1 MTFNRTINF
10 MALRKFFFVVAIVL
24 TVGAIASLAVKQ
36 LNLGLDFTGG
46 ALVELNYDSPADL
59 ESIRGTLAAE
69 GWDDAIVQNFGAST
83 DVLIRL
89 ASDDPDLGSQ
99 IARLI
104 QNEDGSEV
112 SIKRVEF
119 IGPQVGEE
127 LRDKG
132 GLGMLLAMGG
142 ILLYVSLRFQMKFAV
157 AAIAALVHD
166 VIFTLGFFA
175 FFGLSFDLTVLAAVL
190 AVIGYS
196 LNDTIVVFDRIREN
210 LRIMRKGEL
219 EEIINISTTQTL
231 ARTLATSASTLLV
244 LIALYLFGGENIQ
257 GFALALIVGVAIGTY
272 SSIYVSNGLLITFN
286 LTREDLIPAQTDDS
300 AVDDRP

>member
-1 MTFNRTINF
+1 MITDKTINF
-10 MALRKFFFVVAIVL
+10 MALRKFFFAVAVVLMI
-24 TVGAIASLAVKQ
+24 GSIASLAIKQ

-46 ALVELNYDSPADL
+46 ALVELNYSSPADL
-59 ESIRGTLAAE
+59 EAIRATLREE

-104 QNEDGSEV
+104 QNEDGSDV

-132 GLGMLLAMGG
+132 GLGMLLAMAG

-157 AAIAALVHD
+157 AAIVALVHD
-166 VIFTLGFFA
+166 VIFTLGFFSIL
-175 FFGLSFDLTVLAAVL
+175 GLSFDLTVLAALL

-196 LNDTIVVFDRIREN
+196 LNDTIVVFDRVREN
-210 LRIMRKGEL
+210 LRIMRKADL
-219 EEIINISTTQTL
+219 EEIINVSTTQTL
-231 ARTLATSASTLLV
+231 ARTLATSASTLQV
-244 LIALYLFGGENIQ
+244 LLALYFFGGENIQ
-257 GFALALIVGVAIGTY
+257 GFALALIVGVGVGTY
-272 SSIYVSNGLLITFN
+272 SSIYVSNGLLMTMN
-286 LTREDLIPAQTDDS
+286 LTREDLIPPQIEE
-300 AVDDRP
+300 AVDERP

>member
-1 MTFNRTINF
+1 MFKNTINF
-10 MALRKFFFVVAIVL
+10 MSLRKFFFAVAVVL
-24 TVGAIASLAVKQ
+24 MVGSIGSLVVKQ

-46 ALVELNYDSPADL
+46 ALIELNYEEPADL
-59 ESIRGTLAAE
+59 ESVRAMLAEA
-69 GWDDAIVQNFGAST
+69 GWDDAVVQNFGSSS

-89 ASDDPDLGSQ
+89 ASEDPDLGSE

-104 QNEDGSEV
+104 KSEEGGEV
-112 SIKRVEF
+112 TIKRVEF

-132 GLGMLLAMGG
+132 GIGMLLAMGG

-157 AAIAALVHD
+157 SAIVALVHD
-166 VIFTLGFFA
+166 VIFTLGVFS
-175 FFGLSFDLTVLAAVL
+175 FFGLSFDLTVLAAIL

-196 LNDTIVVFDRIREN
+196 LNDTIVVFDRVREN
-210 LRIMRKGEL
+210 LRLMRKTEL

-244 LIALYLFGGENIQ
+244 LFALYFFGGENLQ
-257 GFALALIVGVAIGTY
+257 GFALALIVGVGVGTY
-272 SSIYVSNGLLITFN
+272 SSIYVSNGLLITMN
-286 LTREDLIPAQTDDS
+286 LTREDLIPPQLEDA

>member
-1 MTFNRTINF
+1 MITTKTIKF
-10 MALRKFFFVVAIVL
+10 MALRKFFFGVAVVLMI
-24 TVGAIASLAVKQ
+24 GSIASLAIKQ

-59 ESIRGTLAAE
+59 EGIRATLRAE
-69 GWDDAIVQNFGAST
+69 GWDDAVVQNFGAST

-89 ASDDPDLGSQ
+89 PSDDPDLGSQ

-112 SIKRVEF
+112 TIKRVEF

-127 LRDKG
+127 LRDQG
-132 GLGMLLAMGG
+132 GLGMLLAMAG

-157 AAIAALVHD
+157 GAIVAIVHD

-196 LNDTIVVFDRIREN
+196 LNDTIVVFDRVREN
-210 LRIMRKGEL
+210 LRIMRKADL
-219 EEIINISTTQTL
+219 EEIINVSTTQTL
-231 ARTLATSASTLLV
+231 ARTLATSFSTILV
-244 LIALYLFGGENIQ
+244 LLALFYFGGENIH
-257 GFALALIVGVAIGTY
+257 GFATALLIGVCVGTY
-272 SSIYVSNGLLITFN
+272 SSIYVSNGLLMSMN
-286 LTREDLIPAQTDDS
+286 LTREDLIPTEVEQE
-300 AVDDRP
+300 VDDRP